1 MKVKVKF
8 IRPVYP
14 YKSWDIGYIDEKKAK
29 HLKNQVEI
37 VQKDNK
43 EKEDEKE
50 ENREIE
56 EVKPEKKR
64 KQVKKKSNKAVLR
77 NNNTKWL

>member
-14 YKSWDIGYIDEKKAK
+14 YKSWDVAYIDEKKAK
-29 HLKNQVEI
+29 YFKNQVEI
-37 VQKDNK
+37 VQE
-43 EKEDEKE
+43 EKEVKPG
-50 ENREIE
+50 E
-56 EVKPEKKR
+56 EVKPVKKR
-64 KQVKKKSNKAVLR
+64 KQVKKKSNKAVLN